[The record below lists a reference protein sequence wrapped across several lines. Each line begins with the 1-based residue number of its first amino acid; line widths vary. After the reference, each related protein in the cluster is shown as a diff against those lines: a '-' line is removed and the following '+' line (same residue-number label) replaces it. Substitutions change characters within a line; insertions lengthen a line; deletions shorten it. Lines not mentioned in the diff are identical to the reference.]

1 MTLKTYRRYHR
12 GSGEIM
18 SNRGPKPCPSCG
30 RDWITRVQGSTVGT
44 LGDIVCEEC
53 GLRAKSLEQWDALP
67 RREDETT
74 VHLPCPDCG
83 RRITIVMHDRQLGGD
98 HE

>member
-1 MTLKTYRRYHR
+1 
-12 GSGEIM
+12 M
-18 SNRGPKPCPSCG
+18 SDRQPKPCPSCG
-30 RDWITRVQGSTVGT
+30 GTALPVIHHRDLAVSTASSFFVRCNMCNLRGPWAGSR
-44 LGDIVCEEC
+44 EEATD
-53 GLRAKSLEQWDALP
+53 LWDALP
-67 RREDETT
+67 RREDKTT